1 MYTTTPGQTAQLISK
16 VQDVA
21 DTYLQTLQVVFFAY
35 KIYDNSCMLVLVDFL
50 IQIFAKCSMDLQ

>member
-21 DTYLQTLQVVFFAY
+21 DTYLQTLQVDFFSFFY
-35 KIYDNSCMLVLVDFL
+35 KDDIDV
-50 IQIFAKCSMDLQ
+50 

>member
-21 DTYLQTLQVVFFAY
+21 DTYLQTLQVVY
-35 KIYDNSCMLVLVDFL
+35 FL
-50 IQIFAKCSMDLQ
+50 PIKFTIILAC